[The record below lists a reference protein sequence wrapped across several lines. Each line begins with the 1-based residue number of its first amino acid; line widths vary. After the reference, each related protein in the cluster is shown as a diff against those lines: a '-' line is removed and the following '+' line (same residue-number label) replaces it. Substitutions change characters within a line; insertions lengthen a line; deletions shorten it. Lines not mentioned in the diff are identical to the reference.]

1 MFLSSRAHM
10 LGIKTKQETGNKS
23 WVLGSKLSK
32 AYLQQVLCTL
42 VILTL
47 TACGGSSS
55 SSPSTPTPTTPTT
68 PAPVVPAITDFM
80 FMSSVNSSVSE
91 TIRAEINDSTIFI
104 RTPKVMDVSNL
115 TATFMFSGASVLIGD
130 VEQASGVTINDFTQ
144 PLTYTVRN
152 SAGTTKNYT
161 VELMQFTGLPVISLT
176 TDNGNDIT
184 NRDDYTTGTVEV
196 FGNGVVSDL
205 DNMQMEIR
213 GRGNSTW
220 GMPKKPY
227 QMKLASKR
235 EFLDMENDKKW
246 LFLAEYADKTMLRNQ
261 IAFEMG
267 YLSTLDWTTDAEF
280 AEVFLNQNY
289 IGTYHITQKV
299 EEGSDRVNIGD
310 SGFLLEIDQLE
321 RLDPDDVYFQ
331 SDMFLI
337 NIKEPELV
345 EGDSQYLYISRL
357 VNEFEQA
364 LYSNQ
369 FADPVNGYQKYIDL
383 ESFIDW
389 YLISEITKNVDSR
402 FFSSIYFHVIPGEK
416 IKMGPLWD
424 FDLSFGNVDYAE
436 PEFPEGFWIKQ
447 NPWYE
452 RLFQDPNFVRQV
464 QERFSYFNNNRAFLL
479 AKVDEYAEKLRFA
492 QAENDAKWQTIGV
505 YVWPNPVV
513 LDTYDEEV
521 ARLKFWFNTRM
532 DWLDNALNQL

>member
-1 MFLSSRAHM
+1 M

-32 AYLQQVLCTL
+32 ANLQQVLCTL
-42 VILTL
+42 AILTL

-91 TIRAEINDSTIFI
+91 TIRAEINDTTIFI

-115 TATFMFSGASVLIGD
+115 TATFSFSGASVLVGD
-130 VEQASGVTINDFTQ
+130 VEQVSGETINDFTQ
-144 PLTYTVRN
+144 TLTYTVRN
-152 SAGTTKNYT
+152 SAGTSKNYT
-161 VELMQFTGLPVISLT
+161 VELMQFTGLPVINLT

-196 FGNGVVSDL
+196 FGNGLVSDL

-310 SGFLLEIDQLE
+310 TGFLLEIDQLE

-345 EGDSQYLYISRL
+345 EGDSQYLYISGL

-402 FFSSIYFHVIPGEK
+402 FFSSIYFNVIPGEK

-424 FDLSFGNVDYAE
+424 FDLAFGNVDYAD

-464 QERFSYFNNNRAFLL
+464 QERFTYFNNNRAFLL
-479 AKVDEYAEKLRFA
+479 AKVDEYAEKLQYA

-521 ARLKFWFNTRM
+521 ARLKSWFNTRM

>member
-1 MFLSSRAHM
+1 
-10 LGIKTKQETGNKS
+10 
-23 WVLGSKLSK
+23 
-32 AYLQQVLCTL
+32 
-42 VILTL
+42 
-47 TACGGSSS
+47 
-55 SSPSTPTPTTPTT
+55 
-68 PAPVVPAITDFM
+68 
-80 FMSSVNSSVSE
+80 
-91 TIRAEINDSTIFI
+91 
-104 RTPKVMDVSNL
+104 
-115 TATFMFSGASVLIGD
+115 
-130 VEQASGVTINDFTQ
+130 
-144 PLTYTVRN
+144 
-152 SAGTTKNYT
+152 
-161 VELMQFTGLPVISLT
+161 
-176 TDNGNDIT
+176 
-184 NRDDYTTGTVEV
+184 
-196 FGNGVVSDL
+196 
-205 DNMQMEIR
+205 
-213 GRGNSTW
+213 
-220 GMPKKPY
+220 MPKKPY

-310 SGFLLEIDQLE
+310 TGFLLEIDQLE

-345 EGDSQYLYISRL
+345 EGDSQYLYISGL

-402 FFSSIYFHVIPGEK
+402 FFSSIYFNVIPGEK

-424 FDLSFGNVDYAE
+424 FDLAFGNVDYAD

-464 QERFSYFNNNRAFLL
+464 QERFTYFNNNRAFLL
-479 AKVDEYAEKLRFA
+479 AKVDEYAENLQYA

-521 ARLKFWFNTRM
+521 ARLKSWFNTRM